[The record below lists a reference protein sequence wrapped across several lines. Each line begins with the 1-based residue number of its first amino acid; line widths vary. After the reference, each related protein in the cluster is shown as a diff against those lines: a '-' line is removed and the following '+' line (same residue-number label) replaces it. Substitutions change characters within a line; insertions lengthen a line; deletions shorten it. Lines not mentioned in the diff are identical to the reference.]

1 MINISLYEGI
11 NVKNLQCLGHGYQG
25 KVYKINSEKCIKVFK
40 KQSECIDE
48 IETLVMA
55 QNNDH
60 FPKLY
65 SFGYNYIIR
74 ELVVGVELDKYLLNH
89 PFTTHI
95 AENILNLYEAMD
107 SVGFT
112 RLDVALFHIFITPNN
127 EFKLIDTARLMKKK
141 SIYPSI
147 IIKELNKLGY
157 KDDFLNYVKEEK
169 PELYKKWSM
178 SWK

>member
-1 MINISLYEGI
+1 MIKISLYEGI
-11 NVKNLQCLGHGYQG
+11 NVKHLKCLGHGYQG
-25 KVYKINSEKCIKVFK
+25 KVYKIDSEKCIKVFK

-55 QNNDH
+55 QNNKN

-65 SFGYNYIIR
+65 SFGYKYIIR
-74 ELVVGVELDKYLLNH
+74 ELVNGIELDKYLLNH
-89 PFTTHI
+89 PFTTEI
-95 AENILNLYEAMD
+95 AEKLLELYEAMER
-107 SVGFT
+107 VGYT

-157 KDDFLNYVKEEK
+157 KDDFLNYVKEK
-169 PELYKKWSM
+169 RPELYKKWSV
-178 SWK
+178 S